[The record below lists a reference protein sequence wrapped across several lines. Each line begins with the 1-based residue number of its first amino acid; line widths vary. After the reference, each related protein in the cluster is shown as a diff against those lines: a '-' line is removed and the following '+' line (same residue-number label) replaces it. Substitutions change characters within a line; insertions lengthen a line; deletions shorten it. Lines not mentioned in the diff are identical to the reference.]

1 MGSKTSYRC
10 NFSRRIGFRG
20 QNGDSERTVGENQ
33 GFSDF
38 FSVFIGIFQLF
49 SFRMANTEV
58 PGPLSNA
65 KLPGEFKFA
74 VKMAPSG
81 LLMPTNGRFLAKKP
95 HENDHFLGTDGHVLC
110 STGWDVAGRTPGCPD

>member
-1 MGSKTSYRC
+1 M
-10 NFSRRIGFRG
+10 
-20 QNGDSERTVGENQ
+20 GENQ

-49 SFRMANTEV
+49 SFPMANTEV

-74 VKMAPSG
+74 VKLAPSG

-95 HENDHFLGTDGHVLC
+95 HENDHFLGTDGHILC
-110 STGWDVAGRTPGCPD
+110 SAGWDVAGRTPGCPD

>member
-1 MGSKTSYRC
+1 M
-10 NFSRRIGFRG
+10 
-20 QNGDSERTVGENQ
+20 GENQ

-74 VKMAPSG
+74 VKLAPSG
-81 LLMPTNGRFLAKKP
+81 LLMPSKGRFSAKKNLQP
-95 HENDHFLGTDGHVLC
+95 FE
-110 STGWDVAGRTPGCPD
+110 

>member
-20 QNGDSERTVGENQ
+20 QNGDSECTGGENQ

-49 SFRMANTEV
+49 SFPMANTEV

-74 VKMAPSG
+74 VK
-81 LLMPTNGRFLAKKP
+81 LAHLASICRQMGNFRQKNHMKMTI
-95 HENDHFLGTDGHVLC
+95 F
-110 STGWDVAGRTPGCPD
+110 